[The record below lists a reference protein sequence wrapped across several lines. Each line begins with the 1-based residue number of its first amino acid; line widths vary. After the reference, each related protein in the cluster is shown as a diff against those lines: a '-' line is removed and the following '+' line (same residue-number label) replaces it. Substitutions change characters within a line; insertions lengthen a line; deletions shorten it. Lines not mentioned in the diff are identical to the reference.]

1 MNENQINNSEMLT
14 LLMDGELESSQEPA
28 IFSELAKNEELRAEF
43 HDHLRFKEAASRD
56 TDAFALPI
64 GATAGVFSRL
74 GFESA
79 LKGTAAVG
87 MGVVLKKIWIPLTT
101 AITSAVI
108 TFFAIGG
115 LSTDSSS
122 DTNPSGAPHSVQS
135 EEVQV
140 QTNNSGLPGAP
151 APMIVYRD
159 APPRIIYRNVV
170 PEGYVPA
177 QSAAN
182 STERTLGTELA
193 TTAMNNRPNYV
204 ISPSGSAMF
213 SQAQLSSR
221 ARKEYPEVDMEAQ
234 FAPHL
239 DYDNYESSFFFTLR
253 GMNSKSYPS
262 ADESLQS
269 SQGFSNIAIGL
280 YYEFTDNHSFG
291 MEIGQEPFT
300 QLANSTEA
308 GMLQNEQN
316 PILFWVGLSYRGT
329 LHKMSF
335 LGDLQPYGQIT
346 LGSTQV
352 GPMGKAI
359 VGLQYNTTSGFG
371 INLGLEGSLLY
382 YQNNQTK
389 SNTRK
394 LGLTY
399 GLQYKF

>member
-28 IFSELAKNEELRAEF
+28 IFSELAQNEELRAEF

-108 TFFAIGG
+108 TFFALGG
-115 LSTDSSS
+115 LSSSATDANQT
-122 DTNPSGAPHSVQS
+122 DAPHSVQS

-140 QTNNSGLPGAP
+140 QTNNSGLSGAP
-151 APMIVYRD
+151 APIIVYRD
-159 APPRIIYRNVV
+159 APPRIVYRNVV
-170 PEGYVPA
+170 PEGYVLA
-177 QSAAN
+177 KSAAN
-182 STERTLGTELA
+182 STERTPGTGLA
-193 TTAMNNRPNYV
+193 PTAMNYRPTYV

-213 SQAQLSSR
+213 AQSQLSSR
-221 ARKEYPEVDMEAQ
+221 ARKEYPEVDLESQ
-234 FAPHL
+234 FTPHL
-239 DYDNYESSFFFTLR
+239 DFDNHQSSFFFTLR

-280 YYEFTDNHSFG
+280 YYEFTENHSFG

-300 QLANSTEA
+300 QLASSSEA

-329 LHKMSF
+329 LQKMTY

-359 VGLQYNTTSGFG
+359 VGLQYNTMSGFG